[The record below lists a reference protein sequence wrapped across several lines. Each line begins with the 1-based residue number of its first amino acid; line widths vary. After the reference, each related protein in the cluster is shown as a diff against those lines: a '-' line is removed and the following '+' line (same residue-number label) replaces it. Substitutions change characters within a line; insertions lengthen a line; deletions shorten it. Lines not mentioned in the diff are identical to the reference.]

1 MSAPTAGVGDP
12 PSPLFVALLAPS
24 GERNDIAAGPD
35 GTTKAAFP
43 RPQNWPFCVF
53 LQGPGCMFRKSIKQK
68 IVGIAAGLIVLAVIT
83 SALSMIMA
91 ARVGHLLDEL
101 SNRYIPAYGSLAR
114 ANVKSLE
121 RGVAVRQMIIAKMAN
136 PPDEA
141 SYAAHLKIF
150 QSINPEIEREAQ
162 AAREQIAAIINDPS
176 TPSDNAALG
185 RLDDRID
192 TAVND
197 LRQRLDEQGA
207 IMLKQLEAGNFDAA
221 KSASASA
228 DALRAEF
235 DHKIDAIRTDM
246 LEQVHASATTVMR
259 EQRQAIWISA
269 IMTGIAAVLGFV
281 FAMMVGSGITGP
293 VLRLLEGT
301 REVEAGRL
309 DRSISVTTRDEI
321 GQLSAAFNRMIERL
335 RQNQR
340 IRETF
345 GRYIDP
351 RIAARLLDQTA
362 TAAAEGQRQVMTV
375 MFCDMKGFTA
385 LSEGVTP
392 QGLVKIMNRYLSTMS
407 EPIHA
412 HRGVIDK
419 YIGDG
424 IMAYWGPPF
433 VDEAE
438 QAKCACSAASDMI
451 GRLEQLRKELP
462 ELLGVRAIAANC
474 DLRIGIATGETLVG
488 SIGSDYMM
496 SFTVMGDTVNL
507 AARLETA
514 NKTYG
519 SPCLIS
525 EATASLCA
533 DDFELREIDRVVV
546 AGQSQPQTVYD
557 ILGRKDALAPPQAQA
572 RTHYAA
578 GLAAY
583 RAQNWH
589 EARTAFAEALQAAPD
604 DGPSAALLART
615 DLEQNP
621 PPDNWDG
628 SWRIEYK

>member
-1 MSAPTAGVGDP
+1 VRDRAG
-12 PSPLFVALLAPS
+12 S
-24 GERNDIAAGPD
+24 GFRATLKFAIVRSSGS
-35 GTTKAAFP
+35 
-43 RPQNWPFCVF
+43 VF
-53 LQGPGCMFRKSIKQK
+53 SGMFRKSIKQK

-83 SALSMIMA
+83 SALSMLMA

-101 SNRYIPAYGSLAR
+101 TNRYVPAYGDLAR
-114 ANVKSLE
+114 ANVRSLE
-121 RGVAVRQMIIAKMAN
+121 RALAVRQMIIAKLEN
-136 PPDEA
+136 PPDQA
-141 SYAAHLKIF
+141 SYAAHLKTF
-150 QSINPEIEREAQ
+150 QTVNADIDREAQ
-162 AAREQIAAIINDPS
+162 AAREQIAAIIDDPS

-197 LRQRLDEQGA
+197 LRERLNERDA
-207 IMLKQLEAGNFDAA
+207 ALLKQLDAGNFDEA
-221 KSASASA
+221 KATLAGA
-228 DALRAEF
+228 DALREEF
-235 DHKIDAIRTDM
+235 DRKIAAIRTDM
-246 LEQVHASATTVMR
+246 LTQVHASATTVIG

-269 IMTGIAAVLGFV
+269 VVTGIAAVLGFV

-340 IRETF
+340 VRETF

-351 RIAARLLDQTA
+351 RIAERLLSETA
-362 TAAAEGQRQVMTV
+362 SVAAEGQRQVMTV

-433 VDEAE
+433 IAEAD
-438 QAKCACSAASDMI
+438 QATCACSAASDMI
-451 GRLEQLRKELP
+451 GRLASLRKELP
-462 ELLGVRAIAANC
+462 ELLGVRTIPADC
-474 DLRIGIATGETLVG
+474 DLRIGIATGEALVG
-488 SIGSDYMM
+488 SIGSQYMM

-514 NKTYG
+514 NKVYG
-519 SPCLIS
+519 SRCLIS
-525 EATASLCA
+525 ETTANRCA
-533 DDFELREIDRVVV
+533 ADFALREIDRVIVT
-546 AGQSQPQTVYD
+546 GQSQPQTIYEMM
-557 ILGRKDALAPPQAQA
+557 GGKDPLSPQQTTLCA
-572 RTHYAA
+572 RYAA

-583 RAQNWH
+583 RARRWD
-589 EARTAFAEALQAAPD
+589 EARAAFAAALEAAPD
-604 DGPSAALLART
+604 DGPSIALLARIAN
-615 DLEQNP
+615 LKQNP
-621 PPDNWDG
+621 PPENWDG
-628 SWRIEYK
+628 SWRIENK

>member
-1 MSAPTAGVGDP
+1 
-12 PSPLFVALLAPS
+12 
-24 GERNDIAAGPD
+24 
-35 GTTKAAFP
+35 
-43 RPQNWPFCVF
+43 
-53 LQGPGCMFRKSIKQK
+53 MFRTSIRRK

-101 SNRYIPAYGSLAR
+101 TNRYVPAYGSLAR
-114 ANVKSLE
+114 VNVRSLE
-121 RGVAVRQMIIAKMAN
+121 RAVAVREMIIAKMEN
-136 PPDEA
+136 PPDQA
-141 SYAAHLKIF
+141 SYAAHQKIF
-150 QSINPEIEREAQ
+150 ESVNPEIDREVQ
-162 AAREQIAAIINDPS
+162 AAREQIAAIIDDTS
-176 TPSDNAALG
+176 TPSDNAGLA
-185 RLDDRID
+185 RLDDRIE
-192 TAVND
+192 TAISD
-197 LRQRLDEQGA
+197 LRGRLDEQGETL
-207 IMLKQLEAGNFDAA
+207 LKQLDARNFDGA
-221 KSASASA
+221 KSTLVSA

-235 DHKIDAIRTDM
+235 DRKIDGIRTDM
-246 LEQVHASATTVMR
+246 LNQVRASATTVIR
-259 EQRQAIWISA
+259 EQRQAIWMSA

-351 RIAARLLDQTA
+351 RIADRLLGETA
-362 TAAAEGQRQVMTV
+362 GAAAEGQRRVMTV
-375 MFCDMKGFTA
+375 LFCDMKGFTA
-385 LSEGVTP
+385 LSEGFTP

-433 VDEAE
+433 IEDTD
-438 QAKCACSAASDMI
+438 QAKCACSAAIDMI
-451 GRLEQLRKELP
+451 SRLTGLRKELP
-462 ELLGVRAIAANC
+462 ELLGVRTIPADC

-488 SIGSDYMM
+488 SIGSEYMM

-507 AARLETA
+507 ASRLETA
-514 NKTYG
+514 NKAYG
-519 SPCLIS
+519 SRCLIS
-525 EATASLCA
+525 EATANMCA
-533 DDFELREIDRVVV
+533 ADFELREIDRVVV
-546 AGQSQPQTVYD
+546 VGQSQPQTVYD
-557 ILGRKDALAPPQAQA
+557 VMGRNDALTPQQTLL
-572 RTHYAA
+572 RERYAA

-583 RAQNWH
+583 RAQRWD
-589 EARTAFAEALQAAPD
+589 EARAAFTDALAVASD
-604 DGPSAALLART
+604 DGPSISLLARVA
-615 DLEQNP
+615 DFERNP
-621 PPDNWDG
+621 PPENWDG
-628 SWRIEYK
+628 SWRMESK

>member
-1 MSAPTAGVGDP
+1 
-12 PSPLFVALLAPS
+12 
-24 GERNDIAAGPD
+24 
-35 GTTKAAFP
+35 
-43 RPQNWPFCVF
+43 
-53 LQGPGCMFRKSIKQK
+53 MFRKSIKQK

-101 SNRYIPAYGSLAR
+101 TNRYVPAYGSLAR
-114 ANVKSLE
+114 VNVRSLE
-121 RGVAVRQMIIAKMAN
+121 RAVAVREMIIAKMEN
-136 PPDEA
+136 PPDQA
-141 SYAAHLKIF
+141 SYAAHQKTF
-150 QSINPEIEREAQ
+150 ESIDPEIEREAQ
-162 AAREQIAAIINDPS
+162 AARKQIAAIIDDTS

-192 TAVND
+192 TAIND
-197 LRQRLDEQGA
+197 LRGRLDQQGA
-207 IMLKQLEAGNFDAA
+207 TLLKQLDARNFDEA
-221 KSASASA
+221 KSTLVSA

-235 DHKIDAIRTDM
+235 DRKIDGIRNDM
-246 LEQVHASATTVMR
+246 SNQVRASATTVIR
-259 EQRQAIWISA
+259 EQRQAIWMSA

-293 VLRLLEGT
+293 VLRLLDGT

-309 DRSISVTTRDEI
+309 DGSISVTTRDEI

-340 IRETF
+340 VRETF

-351 RIAARLLDQTA
+351 RVAESLLSQTA
-362 TAAAEGQRQVMTV
+362 VAAAEGQRRVMTV

-385 LSEGVTP
+385 LSEGFTP

-412 HRGVIDK
+412 YRGVIDK

-433 VDEAE
+433 VEEAE
-438 QAKCACSAASDMI
+438 QAKCACSAAIDMI
-451 GRLEQLRKELP
+451 GCLANLRKELP
-462 ELLGVRAIAANC
+462 ELLGVRVIPAEC

-488 SIGSDYMM
+488 SIGSQYMM

-507 AARLETA
+507 ASRLETA
-514 NKTYG
+514 NKAYG
-519 SPCLIS
+519 SRCLIS
-525 EATASLCA
+525 EATANMCA
-533 DDFELREIDRVVV
+533 ADFELREIDRVVV
-546 AGQSQPQTVYD
+546 VGQSQPQTVYEVM
-557 ILGRKDALAPPQAQA
+557 GRKDTLTPQQTLACA
-572 RTHYAA
+572 HYAA

-583 RAQNWH
+583 RARRWDD
-589 EARTAFAEALQAAPD
+589 ARAAFAAAIEATPD
-604 DGPSAALLART
+604 DGPSIALLARVA
-615 DLEQNP
+615 DLRRDP
-621 PPDNWDG
+621 PAENWDG
-628 SWRIEYK
+628 SWRMESK

>member
-1 MSAPTAGVGDP
+1 
-12 PSPLFVALLAPS
+12 
-24 GERNDIAAGPD
+24 
-35 GTTKAAFP
+35 
-43 RPQNWPFCVF
+43 
-53 LQGPGCMFRKSIKQK
+53 MFRKSIKQK

-101 SNRYIPAYGSLAR
+101 TNRYVPAYGSLAR
-114 ANVKSLE
+114 VNVRSLE
-121 RGVAVRQMIIAKMAN
+121 RAVAVREMIIAKMEN
-136 PPDEA
+136 PPDQA
-141 SYAAHLKIF
+141 SYAAHQKTF
-150 QSINPEIEREAQ
+150 ESIDPEIEREAQ
-162 AAREQIAAIINDPS
+162 AARKQIAAIIDDTS

-192 TAVND
+192 TAIND
-197 LRQRLDEQGA
+197 LRGRLDEQGA
-207 IMLKQLEAGNFDAA
+207 TLLKQLDARNFDEA
-221 KSASASA
+221 KSTLVGA

-235 DHKIDAIRTDM
+235 DRKIDGIRNDM
-246 LEQVHASATTVMR
+246 LNQVRASATTVIR
-259 EQRQAIWISA
+259 EQRQAIWMSA

-293 VLRLLEGT
+293 VLRLLDGT

-309 DRSISVTTRDEI
+309 DGSISVTTRDEI

-340 IRETF
+340 VRETF

-351 RIAARLLDQTA
+351 RVAESLLSQTA
-362 TAAAEGQRQVMTV
+362 VAAAEGQRRVMTV

-385 LSEGVTP
+385 LSEGFTP

-407 EPIHA
+407 GPIHA
-412 HRGVIDK
+412 YRGVIDK

-433 VDEAE
+433 VEEAE
-438 QAKCACSAASDMI
+438 QAKCACSAAIDMI
-451 GRLEQLRKELP
+451 GCLANLRKELP
-462 ELLGVRAIAANC
+462 ELLGVRVIPAEC

-488 SIGSDYMM
+488 SIGSQYMM

-514 NKTYG
+514 NKAY
-519 SPCLIS
+519 SSRCLIS
-525 EATASLCA
+525 ETTANMCA
-533 DDFELREIDRVVV
+533 ADFELREIDRVVV
-546 AGQSQPQTVYD
+546 VGQSQPQTVYEVM
-557 ILGRKDALAPPQAQA
+557 GRKDTLTPQQTLACA
-572 RTHYAA
+572 HYAA

-583 RAQNWH
+583 RARRWDD
-589 EARTAFAEALQAAPD
+589 ARAAFAAAIEATPD
-604 DGPSAALLART
+604 DGPSIALLARVA
-615 DLEQNP
+615 DLRRDP
-621 PPDNWDG
+621 PAENWDG
-628 SWRIEYK
+628 SWRMESK